1 MLTTEEFKKHIE
13 ILSNG
18 KYLSYDEGKSAFEY
32 IMTGNATDILISS
45 FLTSLKIIF
54 INSGISHD
62 LIAAGADIMRE
73 KAIKIKASDDTIDI
87 VGTGG
92 DGHNTLN
99 ISTAT
104 ALVISGTGIKVAKHG
119 NYSASSMSGSADVLI
134 SLGINIK
141 NDISNVQKCLDEC
154 GICFLFAPK
163 HHSAMKHV
171 VGPRKEIGQKSIFNV
186 LGPLTNPA
194 GAKKQVMGVYD
205 KRWMLPI
212 AEVLRELGSEHL
224 LIIHSEDGLDEI
236 SIASKTY
243 VTEMRENKISEY
255 VICPEDFGFETTS
268 LDELIV
274 NSPEESLEIA
284 KSALKGEHKTAGAM
298 VSMTAGAALYVSG
311 ISGNLEDGINLAKD
325 CVAEGRGMTKLN
337 QLVEFSSQF

>member
-1 MLTTEEFKKHIE
+1 M
-13 ILSNG
+13 
-18 KYLSYDEGKSAFEY
+18 
-32 IMTGNATDILISS
+32 
-45 FLTSLKIIF
+45 
-54 INSGISHD
+54 
-62 LIAAGADIMRE
+62 
-73 KAIKIKASDDTIDI
+73 
-87 VGTGG
+87 
-92 DGHNTLN
+92 
-99 ISTAT
+99 
-104 ALVISGTGIKVAKHG
+104 
-119 NYSASSMSGSADVLI
+119 
-134 SLGINIK
+134 
-141 NDISNVQKCLDEC
+141 
-154 GICFLFAPK
+154 FAPS

-243 VTEMRENKISEY
+243 VTEMKENKISEY

>member
-1 MLTTEEFKKHIE
+1 
-13 ILSNG
+13 
-18 KYLSYDEGKSAFEY
+18 
-32 IMTGNATDILISS
+32 
-45 FLTSLKIIF
+45 
-54 INSGISHD
+54 
-62 LIAAGADIMRE
+62 
-73 KAIKIKASDDTIDI
+73 
-87 VGTGG
+87 
-92 DGHNTLN
+92 
-99 ISTAT
+99 
-104 ALVISGTGIKVAKHG
+104 
-119 NYSASSMSGSADVLI
+119 
-134 SLGINIK
+134 
-141 NDISNVQKCLDEC
+141 
-154 GICFLFAPK
+154 
-163 HHSAMKHV
+163 
-171 VGPRKEIGQKSIFNV
+171 
-186 LGPLTNPA
+186 
-194 GAKKQVMGVYD
+194 MGVYD

-243 VTEMRENKISEY
+243 VTEMKENKISEY